1 MSEDDQRAYA
11 DFVIDDLRLR
21 LRYADSGSYHYIV
34 DEIIL
39 LCSTCEV
46 AKSMGIDFVAEIMVK
61 YGNRRAL
68 MKLLSIIDYWLLII
82 LGTEGHGSF
91 AQGFYRPQIYTDG
104 HRFGAG
110 GSDY

>member
-34 DEIIL
+34 DEIML

-46 AKSMGIDFVAEIMVK
+46 AKSIGINFVEEIMVK

-68 MKLLSIIDYWLLII
+68 MRELTSKD
-82 LGTEGHGSF
+82 
-91 AQGFYRPQIYTDG
+91 
-104 HRFGAG
+104 
-110 GSDY
+110 

>member
-1 MSEDDQRAYA
+1 MSEEDQRAYA

-34 DEIIL
+34 DEIML
-39 LCSTCEV
+39 LYSTCEV

-68 MKLLSIIDYWLLII
+68 MRLLGINKKK
-82 LGTEGHGSF
+82 
-91 AQGFYRPQIYTDG
+91 
-104 HRFGAG
+104 
-110 GSDY
+110 